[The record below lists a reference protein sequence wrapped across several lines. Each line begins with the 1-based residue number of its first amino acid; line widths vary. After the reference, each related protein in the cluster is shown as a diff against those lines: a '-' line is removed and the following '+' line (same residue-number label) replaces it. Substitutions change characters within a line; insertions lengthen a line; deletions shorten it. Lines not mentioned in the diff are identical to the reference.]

1 VSQARTSITSLA
13 SSDIGVTGASGR
25 LGGRIARCL
34 ADAGG
39 AAERCVMRGWLRQWK
54 GRVSVVAKVV
64 KNRVEVSATP
74 AAVWDRVV
82 DPEGINHEMWP
93 WMTMSMPAGAEGLT
107 VETIPL
113 GKPLGRAWLRLFG
126 LLPFDYDY
134 LTIVEME
141 PGKRFLERSTMLSMR
156 RWEHERTLTP
166 VPGGTRVDDR
176 VILEPCLPIPGMA
189 AILAT
194 VVNAFFKHR
203 QRRLRL
209 HFTSNGTTSGELPT
223 R

>member
-1 VSQARTSITSLA
+1 
-13 SSDIGVTGASGR
+13 
-25 LGGRIARCL
+25 
-34 ADAGG
+34 
-39 AAERCVMRGWLRQWK
+39 M
-54 GRVSVVAKVV
+54 AKVV

-107 VETIPL
+107 IETIQL

-141 PGKRFLERSTMLSMR
+141 PGKRFLERSMMLSMR
-156 RWEHERTLTP
+156 LWSTPSSNIDRDGCGCTSRPTEPPQASFRRGEVEREACM
-166 VPGGTRVDDR
+166 VRG
-176 VILEPCLPIPGMA
+176 
-189 AILAT
+189 
-194 VVNAFFKHR
+194 
-203 QRRLRL
+203 
-209 HFTSNGTTSGELPT
+209 
-223 R
+223 